1 MAASVNIEMKQ
12 YVILLLCSKISFFM
26 RRKNEIRGIRTI
38 APRLGLGFGS
48 KLGVILELGA
58 TRQLPLEENCLL
70 PVRVRVWVRVSF
82 GVGGNFPRGQFSF
95 ILLEYKVKNS
105 LWTIFVFSQ
114 FHEHIFRSSH
124 LQMLFKIGALK
135 DFAVFWIKNRLQQ
148 RCFSVNLLIFL

>member
-82 GVGGNFPRGQFSF
+82 GVGGNFPWGQLS
-95 ILLEYKVKNS
+95 
-105 LWTIFVFSQ
+105 
-114 FHEHIFRSSH
+114 
-124 LQMLFKIGALK
+124 
-135 DFAVFWIKNRLQQ
+135 
-148 RCFSVNLLIFL
+148 